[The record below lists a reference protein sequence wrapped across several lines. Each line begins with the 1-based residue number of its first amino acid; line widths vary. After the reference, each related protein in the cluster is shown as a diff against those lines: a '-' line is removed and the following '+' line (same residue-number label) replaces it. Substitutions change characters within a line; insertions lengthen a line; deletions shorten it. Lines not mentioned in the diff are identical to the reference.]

1 MSKTYAYHNT
11 FGFGEILNCDKNFVN
26 VKFLNNITR
35 KIVTLNLELIKLD
48 IKYLDYVIVHELS
61 HLIYPNHSKDFWN
74 VVSKYCPNYKIYR
87 KEMKNLI

>member
-1 MSKTYAYHNT
+1 MT
-11 FGFGEILNCDKNFVN
+11 DVQKNVQ
-26 VKFLNNITR
+26 FLLCIFF
-35 KIVTLNLELIKLD
+35 IIYIIKLD

-74 VVSKYCPNYKIYR
+74 LVYKYCPNYKLYR